1 MDTKRHLTIGGSYT
15 EKMENDQKLLM
26 IGFCKCA
33 ACGYTDN
40 KFNWHTYFRCP
51 ECGCK
56 EYVKEDINGQTR
68 FKSSDEENVGE
79 DGHDKSDDIFLVN
92 YVSYY

>member
-1 MDTKRHLTIGGSYT
+1 MG
-15 EKMENDQKLLM
+15 NDQKLLM

-33 ACGYTDN
+33 KCGYTDN
-40 KFNWHTYFRCP
+40 KFNWHTYFICP

-56 EYVKEDINGQTR
+56 EYVKEDLFNEQAR

-79 DGHDKSDDIFLVN
+79 NGDDKFDDIFLVN